1 MVKDRKELERY
12 LNDKC
17 LGIAVNNKK
26 CQVVY
31 DYANETY
38 KIPKTIVLDLITQ
51 RVNLEN
57 ASDFQLFILLDSIKQ
72 VIRIGNTIKDYFD
85 DDTIEDYKSKKYNDN
100 EVEFPLK
107 LKMIRIEND
116 QWIGRIDAKT
126 LIKFRNAKL
135 INYNENIQRG
145 KVNNSKFKVGFVKII
160 INAFSNR
167 THIPSTITLNI
178 PLEEDSEF
186 CYDEE
191 KNLLAINKLDHFDI
205 IDGYTRYISLCS
217 VCDTNN
223 NYNCTME
230 LRITNFSE
238 EKAKQFRFQEE
249 QKHYMTR
256 QSSTSFDMSRPE
268 NQVIKKLNDNPE
280 FCLKG
285 KIGRG
290 NEYIINYDHF
300 SKTIGTLFYHVKTMK
315 EKDKIPID
323 QLVNNLIEFFNKL
336 IKYDDKYLTNKIS
349 NEKLSIIMICFR
361 YYNDKSNIYEIIDKL
376 LKKFDNGEIKI
387 NLIRF
392 IRSDILSAKDLFN
405 KMIVDIEEE
414 Q

>member
-12 LNDKC
+12 LNNKC

-51 RVNLEN
+51 RTSLEN

-72 VIRIGNTIKDYFD
+72 VIRIGDTITDYFD
-85 DDTIEDYKSKKYNDN
+85 DDTIENYKSKKYSAN
-100 EVEFPLK
+100 EVDFPLK
-107 LKMIRIEND
+107 LKMIQIEND

-135 INYNENIQRG
+135 INYNENVQRE

-178 PLEEDSEF
+178 PLEEVSEF
-186 CYDEE
+186 CYNEE
-191 KNLLAINKLDHFDI
+191 NNLLVINELDHFDI
-205 IDGYTRYISLCS
+205 IDGYIRYISLCS
-217 VCDTNN
+217 ICDTNS

-249 QKHYMTR
+249 QRHYMTR
-256 QSSTSFDMSRPE
+256 QSSASFDMSRPE

-280 FCLKG
+280 FCLK
-285 KIGRG
+285 IGRG
-290 NEYIINYDHF
+290 SDYIINYDHF
-300 SKTIGTLFYHVKTMK
+300 SKIIGTLFYHVKTMK

-323 QLVNNLIEFFNKL
+323 QLANDLIEFFNKL
-336 IKYDDKYLTNKIS
+336 IKYDNKYLKNKIC

-361 YYNDKSNIYEIIDKL
+361 YYKGKSNVYEIIDKL
-376 LKKFDNGEIKI
+376 LEKFDNGEIKI

-392 IRSDILSAKDLFN
+392 IRSDILSAKDLFD